1 MLERFSRFGL
11 PLHFTEV
18 TLISGKLM
26 PPYIKDLNDYKPESW
41 PSTVECE
48 ERQAM
53 EATLFYKMLFAHPL
67 VEAITWWNFIDTFA
81 WLGAPAGFITKDGRV
96 KPIYNAL
103 YNLIKKEW
111 WTGTQNLVTDQ
122 DGFVKVSGFMGEY
135 EVSFKDKKSKFTLD
149 RTHEVAQII
158 L

>member
-67 VEAITWWNFIDTFA
+67 VEAITCGISLILL
-81 WLGAPAGFITKDGRV
+81 LGLAH
-96 KPIYNAL
+96 
-103 YNLIKKEW
+103 
-111 WTGTQNLVTDQ
+111 QQ
-122 DGFVKVSGFMGEY
+122 DLLQKTEG
-135 EVSFKDKKSKFTLD
+135 
-149 RTHEVAQII
+149 
-158 L
+158 